1 MSSRSK
7 PAARRTDTA
16 LPPFETKDLP
26 AGTRLGLAVSGGSDS
41 VALLRL
47 AHALAAGAG
56 WTLRALH
63 VEHGLRGSAARDD
76 ADFVRELAAG
86 LGVHCSVRSVD
97 TALASRERDIGLEEA
112 GRLARYGWFRELLG
126 VGHPKELDAIVTGH
140 TLDDQA
146 ETVLAKVL
154 RGAWTAGIA
163 GIYPQV
169 AARDLPGLGDSPED
183 FSAKNAGSAG
193 SVVRPLLVA
202 RREQLRTWLKE
213 LGQPWREDA
222 TNEELLFTRNRIRNK
237 TLPILREINA
247 QADEHLAQLSV
258 LARDEESYWQ
268 AEVERVL
275 SGSQLSGA
283 LLLGKPVR
291 GGGRASSTLPG
302 ECSLGFEVE
311 CLRVMPVALR
321 RRVLRATA
329 LRLGAA
335 LSFAETE
342 RVLALVD
349 GPAGSS
355 TRREQMSAELRVERT
370 ARELRFV
377 SVPPREPTATVLETM
392 EFPFPIPGEVAGLG
406 VRLRAQ
412 FRGQPEHTASQ
423 ILDAEAVLRAARP
436 GDRVRL
442 RYSSGAPK
450 RVKEVLERMGIPPA
464 DRVAW
469 PLVEWRGEICW
480 LSGAVLEP
488 TPVSEALAIE
498 LVENV

>member
-1 MSSRSK
+1 MSTRPK
-7 PAARRTDTA
+7 AASRRTDLT

-26 AGTRLGLAVSGGSDS
+26 AGARLGIAVSGGSDS

-47 AHALAAGAG
+47 AHRLAASAG
-56 WTLRALH
+56 WALRVLH
-63 VEHGLRGSAARDD
+63 VEHGLRGTAAQEDS
-76 ADFVRELAAG
+76 DFVRALSAS
-86 LGVHCSVRSVD
+86 LGVDYSVRSVD
-97 TALASRERDIGLEEA
+97 TALDSREHGIGLEEA

-126 VGHPKELDAIVTGH
+126 ARHPGKLDAIATGH

-146 ETVLAKVL
+146 ETVLAKIL

-169 AARDLPGLGDSPED
+169 AARDLPGFSSHPEN
-183 FSAKNAGSAG
+183 SSAG
-193 SVVRPLLVA
+193 GAGTVVRPLLSA
-202 RREQLRTWLKE
+202 RREQLRAWLRE

-222 TNEELLFTRNRIRNK
+222 TNEALLFTRNRIRHK
-237 TLPILREINA
+237 ALPVLREVNA

-258 LARDEESYWQ
+258 LARDEELYWQ
-268 AEVERVL
+268 GEVERIL
-275 SGSQLSGA
+275 AGGQLSGG
-283 LLLGKPVR
+283 LLQGKPVR

-302 ECSLGFEVE
+302 EHSLGFELE
-311 CLRVMPVALR
+311 RLRTMPVALR

-329 LRLGAA
+329 QRLGAG

-349 GPAGSS
+349 GAAGSS

-377 SVPPREPTATVLETM
+377 SVPRQPQQADAGEITQ
-392 EFPFPIPGEVAGLG
+392 FPFAIPGEIAGLG
-406 VRLRAQ
+406 VRLRARLKADPGRVPDPLQ
-412 FRGQPEHTASQ
+412 EQPPA
-423 ILDAEAVLRAARP
+423 AMLRPPKP

-450 RVKEVLERMGIPPA
+450 RVKEVLERMGIPAA

-469 PLVEWRGEICW
+469 PLVEWHGEICW
-480 LSGAVLEP
+480 LRGAVLEP
-488 TPVSEALAIE
+488 TPTSALLE
-498 LVENV
+498 VEVVQNN